1 MDRPQQHQGNFLTV
15 PEGGGLPMVIIMCEA
30 GEARKTAVITLLLPL
45 PLLPLFLPAADLIV
59 ELSLVVHFL
68 HGLSV
73 AQMKETL
80 DPG

>member
-1 MDRPQQHQGNFLTV
+1 ML
-15 PEGGGLPMVIIMCEA
+15 IIMCEA

-68 HGLSV
+68 HCLSV